1 MEFGDHL
8 KQWRSHRHLSQM
20 DLALEAGISS
30 RHLSFLETGRA
41 RPSEGMIIRICE
53 ALELPYRIQNELFH
67 AAGFAPRYFSAE
79 REGVAG
85 LPVLI
90 RDTLH
95 LILEKHEPWPAVA
108 FNADYDILASNTGF
122 SALAAALGISVAP
135 GINILALVLEP
146 GAVREAIVNW
156 PEVALLFLKRARN
169 EARLYGPGSGL
180 ARRVANYEN
189 DAEIA
194 ALLRND
200 EGERNPPPVITARL
214 RLGDIMT
221 NWITTLTAFGAAQEV
236 LTEGIFIEQYFPAD
250 DATRAIA
257 RKCGSLIVQL
267 GVSLPMQVRSKIR
280 SEFMPFFLSV
290 LAVTTVLGSMIGAI
304 QTGAKI
310 WQGGIIS
317 TFGLSAIGLFYIMM
331 SVIYPR
337 LSTNPVLA
345 VIVFFLAVE
354 FAAVRLVLDREQA
367 AGVAGGALMLTTIS
381 GVFLAAAG

>member
-1 MEFGDHL
+1 MEFGDQL

-53 ALELPYRIQNELFH
+53 ALELPYKIQNEMFS

-79 REGVAG
+79 REGLAG

-108 FNADYDILASNTGF
+108 FDADYDILAANTGF
-122 SALAAALGISVAP
+122 AALAGGLGISVAP

-146 GAVREAIVNW
+146 GPVRQAITNW

-169 EARLYGPGSGL
+169 EARLYGPKSGL
-180 ARRVANYEN
+180 AQRLAAYEN
-189 DAEIA
+189 DAEIS

-214 RLGDIMT
+214 RLGDMVT
-221 NWITTLTAFGAAQEV
+221 NWITTLTAFGSAQEV

-257 RKCGSLIVQL
+257 
-267 GVSLPMQVRSKIR
+267 
-280 SEFMPFFLSV
+280 E
-290 LAVTTVLGSMIGAI
+290 
-304 QTGAKI
+304 
-310 WQGGIIS
+310 
-317 TFGLSAIGLFYIMM
+317 SAG
-331 SVIYPR
+331 R
-337 LSTNPVLA
+337 
-345 VIVFFLAVE
+345 
-354 FAAVRLVLDREQA
+354 
-367 AGVAGGALMLTTIS
+367 
-381 GVFLAAAG
+381 